1 MSDSKRTGTAVDR
14 ARQAWQEQAVA
25 TRTDLRAMGI
35 VGQLR
40 RWDEQAS
47 GRRGTAVPTQAYH
60 DALDLASRGVSL
72 EVARDRMT
80 QAVAAIVGLAFAQ
93 YAKDAGNPKAS

>member
-1 MSDSKRTGTAVDR
+1 MTRGATGTAVDR
-14 ARQAWQEQAVA
+14 ARQAWQEQAVE

-60 DALDLASRGVSL
+60 DALDLARYGVPL
-72 EVARDRMT
+72 DVATDRMGQT
-80 QAVAAIVGLAFAQ
+80 LRAVIGLAYAQ
-93 YAKDAGNPKAS
+93 YAKDAVGPKAG

>member
-1 MSDSKRTGTAVDR
+1 MTRGATGTAVDR
-14 ARQAWQEQAVA
+14 ARQAWQEQAVE

-72 EVARDRMT
+72 EVATDRMVQT
-80 QAVAAIVGLAFAQ
+80 LRAVIALAYAQ
-93 YAKDAGNPKAS
+93 RAKDAAEPKAG